1 MSIFTAFF
9 YVALWNFADDA
20 GRGRASAKELNGV
33 VFSKRDDV
41 ENSQVECALLELAEA
56 GRILLYMDGDDRL
69 FQICRW
75 AEHQVI
81 NRPSKSKFPK
91 PDGFH
96 EPSLHLNSDSVNPHG
111 TLTEG
116 SHNPQCWE
124 GGRRKAEGGKG
135 IRKAEGGSGK
145 GECEGET
152 LPSDPQEVSAPPA
165 SAPPFGTSAVPPPP
179 PELSREQLPER
190 PQSVHLTD
198 EEMQDLLKSCPART
212 SECWTRQE
220 VRWALEIVA
229 ERPKK
234 PTKLKNY
241 LHSSILPEVRAGKRP
256 QGATANAPPV
266 AVAVPAIDPE
276 AMARL
281 EAGIAERK
289 TQRERALAMIE
300 AGRGEQTNAT
310 AN

>member
-165 SAPPFGTSAVPPPP
+165 SAPPFGTSAVPPPDLPRGQP
-179 PELSREQLPER
+179 PERRSYGD
-190 PQSVHLTD
+190 LT
-198 EEMQDLLKSCPART
+198 EEEVTDLLT
-212 SECWTRQE
+212 SGPKGQQPWYRAEI
-220 VRWALEIVA
+220 VVALAIVA

-234 PTKLKNY
+234 PDKLKNY